1 MSLTLVI
8 QSPRLDSKELQELAA
23 LAGASSFSQPT
34 LESARLEQADPAS
47 RDAISACCQA
57 LGYDFAFVDSS
68 LQLANF
74 GLLVSDMDSTLITI
88 ECIDEIADM
97 QGIKP
102 QVAAITERSMR
113 GELDFSASL
122 RERVSLLAGLP
133 ESALEKVYKERLQLS
148 PGAEQLLAACKQH
161 GIRFMLVSGGFT
173 FFTEKLKQ
181 QLGLDYAYANQLE
194 VVNGKLTGR
203 VVGEIVDAAA
213 KQRLLIEKREQ
224 LGLRP
229 DQVIAMGDGANDL
242 LMLGEAGV
250 GIAYR
255 AKPVVQAQAD
265 VAINVMGLDG
275 VVANWSA
282 VQHNGSL
289 RWLTA

>member
-23 LAGASSFSQPT
+23 LAGASSVSQPT
-34 LESARLEQADPAS
+34 LESARMEQADPAS

-57 LGYDFAFVDSS
+57 LGYDFAFVDGK
-68 LQLANF
+68 LQLADF

-133 ESALEKVYKERLQLS
+133 ESALEKVYQERLQLS
-148 PGAEQLLAACKQH
+148 PGAEQLLASCKQH

-173 FFTEKLKQ
+173 FFTERLKQ

-194 VVNGKLTGR
+194 VVDGKLTGR

-255 AKPVVQAQAD
+255 AKPVVQAQAN

-275 VVANWSA
+275 VSRLFA
-282 VQHNGSL
+282 
-289 RWLTA
+289 

>member
-8 QSPRLDSKELQELAA
+8 QSPRLDSQELRELAA
-23 LAGASSFSQPT
+23 LAGASSFSLSTP
-34 LESARLEQADPAS
+34 ESARLEQVDPAS
-47 RDAISACCQA
+47 HDAISACCQA
-57 LGYDFAFVDSS
+57 LGYDFAFVDS
-68 LQLANF
+68 QLKLADF

-97 QGIKP
+97 QGIKA

-122 RERVSLLAGLP
+122 RERVALLAGLP
-133 ESALEKVYKERLQLS
+133 ETALEKVYSERLQLS
-148 PGAEQLLAACKQH
+148 PGAETLLAACKEH
-161 GIRFMLVSGGFT
+161 AIRFMLVSGGFT
-173 FFTEKLKQ
+173 FFTERLKQ

-194 VVNGKLTGR
+194 VVDGKLTGR

-213 KQRLLIEKREQ
+213 KQRLLIEKRTE

-229 DQVIAMGDGANDL
+229 EQVIAMGDGANDL
-242 LMLGEAGV
+242 MMLGEAGV
-250 GIAYR
+250 GVAYR
-255 AKPVVQAQAD
+255 AKPVVQAKAD

-275 VVANWSA
+275 VARLFA
-282 VQHNGSL
+282 
-289 RWLTA
+289 

>member
-275 VVANWSA
+275 VSRLFA
-282 VQHNGSL
+282 
-289 RWLTA
+289 

>member
-1 MSLTLVI
+1 
-8 QSPRLDSKELQELAA
+8 
-23 LAGASSFSQPT
+23 
-34 LESARLEQADPAS
+34 
-47 RDAISACCQA
+47 
-57 LGYDFAFVDSS
+57 
-68 LQLANF
+68 
-74 GLLVSDMDSTLITI
+74 MDSTLITI

-133 ESALEKVYKERLQLS
+133 ESALEKVYQERLQLS
-148 PGAEQLLAACKQH
+148 PGAEQLLARCKEN

-173 FFTEKLKQ
+173 FFTERLKQ

-194 VVNGKLTGR
+194 VVDGKLTGR
-203 VVGEIVDAAA
+203 VVGDIVDAAA
-213 KQRLLIEKREQ
+213 KQRLLIEKRTE

-229 DQVIAMGDGANDL
+229 EQVIAMGDGANDL

-250 GIAYR
+250 GVAYR
-255 AKPVVQAQAD
+255 AKPVVQAKAD
-265 VAINVMGLDG
+265 VPSISWGWMA
-275 VVANWSA
+275 WPA
-282 VQHNGSL
+282 VCLIPYRAGRMS
-289 RWLTA
+289 

>member
-23 LAGASSFSQPT
+23 LAGASRISQPS
-34 LESARLEQADPAS
+34 LECARLEQADPAS

-148 PGAEQLLAACKQH
+148 PGAEQLLASCKEN

-194 VVNGKLTGR
+194 VVDGKLTGR

-213 KQRLLIEKREQ
+213 KQRLLIEKRTQ

-275 VVANWSA
+275 VSRLFA
-282 VQHNGSL
+282 
-289 RWLTA
+289 